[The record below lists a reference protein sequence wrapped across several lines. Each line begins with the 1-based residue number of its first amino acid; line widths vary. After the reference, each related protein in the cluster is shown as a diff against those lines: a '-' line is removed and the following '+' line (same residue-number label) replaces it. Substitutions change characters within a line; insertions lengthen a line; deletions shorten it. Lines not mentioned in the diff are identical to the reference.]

1 MKLGFLMIVLTVLEN
16 GQLSAAFVNTQ
27 TLDECRDRAAVVQA
41 ILEEGDYAIE
51 NLVCRASQAEFEPFV
66 HGMDQFAEQQA
77 YLVSF
82 DDETATVEP
91 VASCGE
97 AGAQEGARYCATS
110 TQKLL
115 SQAD

>member
-27 TLDECRDRAAVVQA
+27 TLEECHGRAAAVRT
-41 ILEEGDYAIE
+41 ILEEGDYPIE
-51 NLVCRASQAEFEPFV
+51 HLVCRASRAEFEPFV
-66 HGMDQFAEQQA
+66 HGMDQLAERRA

-97 AGAQEGARYCATS
+97 AGVQEGARYCATS

-115 SQAD
+115 SKAD